1 MIWSRN
7 SSDVRIGAP
16 VAERNGATWRIAARV
31 DDAEVWFE
39 SEEIELTASA
49 EALVSAF
56 LIPSMA
62 AGRRL
67 VCEAPLA
74 ADFVDHLPT
83 VMSLASRWW
92 RYPVL
97 PPVLPTEGSAVPARD
112 SSSVALCFSG
122 GVDSFHSLLRGPRR
136 LGLLVL
142 VHGFDVQLT
151 DSARASQMA
160 EMTKQ
165 VAAATGATGA
175 VIRTNL
181 RRHPLLVSERW
192 SRDHGGALA
201 AIGHLLPAPTGHLVI
216 SSSYPRKLNR
226 PWGSHWDLDP
236 LWSGAGLTVQH
247 YGEELFRIDKLASI
261 GREPLVRKHLRVCW
275 RQPNELPNCSRCTK
289 CVRTRILLSAVGALD
304 GFELLEGNDT
314 LAESIDALPST
325 GHARALHQ
333 YHAALAGEVPP
344 DVAAAL
350 RRLLAR
356 SRGPV
361 VLERMGILTGM
372 SKVKSLSRR
381 VLARA
386 RRGFGEPTARRA

>member
-1 MIWSRN
+1 MIRSRK
-7 SSDVRIGAP
+7 SSDIRIGRP
-16 VAERNGATWRIAARV
+16 VAERNGTTWRVAARV
-31 DDAEVWFE
+31 DDVEVWFE
-39 SEEIELTASA
+39 SDELELTASA
-49 EALVSAF
+49 EALASAF

-67 VCEAPLA
+67 VCEPPLA
-74 ADFVDHLPT
+74 ADFVDHLPA
-83 VMSLASRWW
+83 VMNLARRFWS
-92 RYPVL
+92 YPVL
-97 PPVLPTEGSAVPARD
+97 PPVVSTDGAAAPARD
-112 SSSVALCFSG
+112 PASVALCFSG
-122 GVDSFHSLLRGPRR
+122 GVDSFHSLLRGPRKP
-136 LGLLVL
+136 GLLVL

-151 DSARASQMA
+151 DTGRASQMA

-165 VAAATGATGA
+165 VAAETGATGA

-181 RRHPLLVSERW
+181 RRHPLMVSEKW

-201 AIGHLLPAPTGHLVI
+201 AIGHLLPASVGRLVI

-236 LWSGAGLTVQH
+236 LWSGAGLTVEH
-247 YGEELFRIDKLASI
+247 YGEELFRVDKLAAI

-275 RQPNELPNCSRCTK
+275 RHPNDLPNCSRCVK

-304 GFELLEGNDT
+304 GFELLEGNET
-314 LAESIDALPST
+314 LAESIDALRST

-333 YHAALAGEVPP
+333 YRSALAGQVPP

-361 VLERMGILTGM
+361 VLERMGVLAAMARIN
-372 SKVKSLSRR
+372 SLCRR
-381 VLARA
+381 VVARV
-386 RRGFGEPTARRA
+386 RRGLGEPTARRA